1 MSGLDSFFRPKS
13 IVVIGA
19 STKPGKIG
27 HEVLRNVIRSFRGE
41 VFAVNPRAEEILGVP
56 SYPSV
61 REAPPAEMAV
71 ITLPAR
77 AVPQAVKE
85 CGEKGCKA
93 VVVIS
98 GGFAELGDEGRR
110 HQEEMVLTARRYGI
124 RVIGPNCI
132 GIYSPSTGVDTSFQ
146 PVERMLKP
154 GDGNIAFTSQS
165 GTYAIDFLER
175 LAHEGLGVRYGV
187 SLGNRADVDE
197 ADLIELWKEDDS
209 VRVISSYMETL
220 TDGRRL
226 YEAVIRLNKPFIV
239 YKSGRTVES
248 ARAASSHTGRIAGSY
263 KVFESALRQ
272 AGALVVDSF
281 MELYESTKAISLSPT
296 PKGSRT
302 LLITNGAGPCVSS
315 MDLLYRYGF
324 TFPRSDLGNPIDLTG
339 SARTQDYL
347 KAMKRAKDYDLI
359 LVYVVYQDSPL
370 EEEFTERL
378 LDEWD
383 GDKPLLVYASG
394 VGPYTMEK
402 VRELH
407 RSGVP
412 AFTTAEGIAW
422 GARALLHFRKFGL
435 EAAHGRK
442 G

>member
-1 MSGLDSFFRPKS
+1 MGLDSFFTPES
-13 IVVIGA
+13 IVVVGA

-27 HEVLRNVIRSFRGE
+27 HEVLRNVIRSFKGR
-41 VFAVNPRAEEILGVP
+41 VYAVNPRADEILGVS

-61 REAPPAEMAV
+61 REAPPAELAV

-77 AVPQAVKE
+77 AVPQAVEE

-93 VVVIS
+93 AVIIS
-98 GGFAELGDEGRR
+98 GGFAELGDEGKRLQDELVR
-110 HQEEMVLTARRYGI
+110 AARRYGI

-132 GIYSPSTGVDTSFQ
+132 GVYAPSTGVDTSFQ

-175 LAHEGLGVRYGV
+175 LAYEGVGVRYGV

-197 ADLIELWKEDDS
+197 ADLLEHWSGDGS
-209 VRVISSYMETL
+209 VKVVASYMETL

-226 YEAVIRLNKPFIV
+226 YEAVKGLGKPFIV
-239 YKSGRTVES
+239 YKSGRTSEG
-248 ARAASSHTGRIAGSY
+248 ARAASSHTGRVAGSY
-263 KVFESALRQ
+263 RVFESALRQ

-281 MELYESTKAISLSPT
+281 MELYESTKAVSLAPRL
-296 PKGSRT
+296 KGNKA

-324 TFPRSDLGNPIDLTG
+324 TFPKSDMGNPIDLTG

-347 KAMKRAKDYDLI
+347 EAMRRAGDYDLV

-378 LDEWD
+378 LEEWD
-383 GDKPLLVYASG
+383 GERPLLVYASG

-402 VRELH
+402 VRALH
-407 RSGVP
+407 REGVP

-422 GARALLHFRKFGL
+422 GARALLHFS
-435 EAAHGRK
+435 K
-442 G
+442 GTG